1 MSTDVPSGVEGTIR
15 ETEPAA
21 VSHEPELAVHPGPAE
36 YVKVAIVLAL
46 VTAAEVALYYVTSLP
61 RPWYVVLLM
70 VFMVFKFSLVVLWF
84 MHLRFDSKIFR
95 RLFVTGVLLAATV
108 YIIVL
113 LTFRVFIRS

>member
-36 YVKVAIVLAL
+36 YVKIAIVLAL
-46 VTAAEVALYYVTSLP
+46 ATAAEVALYYLTSLP
-61 RPWYVVLLM
+61 RPWYVALLM

-84 MHLRFDSKIFR
+84 MHLRFDSVIFR
-95 RLFVTGVLLAATV
+95 RLFVTGIVLAAFV
-108 YIIVL
+108 YFIL
-113 LTFRVFIRS
+113 LTTLHVLD